1 MREIERGY
9 ERNIGRC
16 EAKSSRTAFRTAEI
30 RESRVS
36 HGTREGEKGE
46 EDGRWGGEVA
56 EKRRIEGRG
65 RGRTEF
71 PDRRDGRFRPVRS
84 MPIIPTSRANGADR
98 YGRFSSFA
106 WSVRSVCSGRSHETR
121 DTHTHTHIHRGLARN
136 CSVSRTEPNEL
147 EKERYLPVGNSC
159 QSVELIARR
168 TNLSVVEV
176 RGRKEEGARERK
188 LTVSFEENQ
197 ESKEVLGLAVTGR
210 LEKLERMG
218 RGCMVA
224 RETASEGGGGG
235 GGRRREGS
243 GGGWQIR

>member
-1 MREIERGY
+1 MRSEVVQDSVSDSGNKRVACVP
-9 ERNIGRC
+9 RN
-16 EAKSSRTAFRTAEI
+16 
-30 RESRVS
+30 
-36 HGTREGEKGE
+36 
-46 EDGRWGGEVA
+46 
-56 EKRRIEGRG
+56 EGRG
-65 RGRTEF
+65 KRWRRWKMGRRGGGKET
-71 PDRRDGRFRPVRS
+71 DRRPWTRTYGVSWSSRWSFSSRSIDAHNSNESREWCRSIRQIFKLRLVRS
-84 MPIIPTSRANGADR
+84 LRLLGA
-98 YGRFSSFA
+98 FA
-106 WSVRSVCSGRSHETR
+106 RNEGH
-121 DTHTHTHIHRGLARN
+121 THTHTHRGLARN

-235 GGRRREGS
+235 GEREVAVVGR
-243 GGGWQIR
+243 

>member
-1 MREIERGY
+1 M
-9 ERNIGRC
+9 
-16 EAKSSRTAFRTAEI
+16 
-30 RESRVS
+30 S

-121 DTHTHTHIHRGLARN
+121 DTHTHTHIYTGAWLGTVPSLGRN
-136 CSVSRTEPNEL
+136 
-147 EKERYLPVGNSC
+147 
-159 QSVELIARR
+159 R
-168 TNLSVVEV
+168 TNS
-176 RGRKEEGARERK
+176 RKSD
-188 LTVSFEENQ
+188 TY
-197 ESKEVLGLAVTGR
+197 R
-210 LEKLERMG
+210 LE
-218 RGCMVA
+218 
-224 RETASEGGGGG
+224 
-235 GGRRREGS
+235 
-243 GGGWQIR
+243 IRVNPWN

>member
-1 MREIERGY
+1 M
-9 ERNIGRC
+9 
-16 EAKSSRTAFRTAEI
+16 
-30 RESRVS
+30 S

-65 RGRTEF
+65 CGRTEF

-218 RGCMVA
+218 RGGGAWSRVK
-224 RETASEGGGGG
+224 RHRKGEEEEEGGEEREVAVV
-235 GGRRREGS
+235 GR
-243 GGGWQIR
+243 

>member
-1 MREIERGY
+1 M
-9 ERNIGRC
+9 
-16 EAKSSRTAFRTAEI
+16 
-30 RESRVS
+30 
-36 HGTREGEKGE
+36 
-46 EDGRWGGEVA
+46 
-56 EKRRIEGRG
+56 
-65 RGRTEF
+65 
-71 PDRRDGRFRPVRS
+71 
-84 MPIIPTSRANGADR
+84 
-98 YGRFSSFA
+98 
-106 WSVRSVCSGRSHETR
+106 
-121 DTHTHTHIHRGLARN
+121 
-136 CSVSRTEPNEL
+136 
-147 EKERYLPVGNSC
+147 
-159 QSVELIARR
+159 ELIARR

>member
-1 MREIERGY
+1 M
-9 ERNIGRC
+9 RC
-16 EAKSSRTAFRTAEI
+16 EAKTSRI
-30 RESRVS
+30 VSDNGNKRVVCVA
-36 HGTREGEKGE
+36 RNEGRKKGK
-46 EDGRWGGEVA
+46 EDGRWE
-56 EKRRIEGRG
+56 RRIEGRG
-65 RGRTEF
+65 YGRTEF
-71 PDRRDGRFRPVRS
+71 PDRHDGRFRPVRS

-121 DTHTHTHIHRGLARN
+121 DTHTHTHTQGLGSELFRLW
-136 CSVSRTEPNEL
+136 TELNEL

-176 RGRKEEGARERK
+176 RRRKEKGAKERK

-210 LEKLERMG
+210 LEKL
-218 RGCMVA
+218 
-224 RETASEGGGGG
+224 
-235 GGRRREGS
+235 
-243 GGGWQIR
+243 

>member
-1 MREIERGY
+1 MVPIDTADFQASLGPFAPFARGV
-9 ERNIGRC
+9 
-16 EAKSSRTAFRTAEI
+16 RT
-30 RESRVS
+30 
-36 HGTREGEKGE
+36 
-46 EDGRWGGEVA
+46 
-56 EKRRIEGRG
+56 KRG
-65 RGRTEF
+65 
-71 PDRRDGRFRPVRS
+71 
-84 MPIIPTSRANGADR
+84 
-98 YGRFSSFA
+98 
-106 WSVRSVCSGRSHETR
+106 
-121 DTHTHTHIHRGLARN
+121 THTHTHIHRGLARN

-235 GGRRREGS
+235 GEREVAVVGR
-243 GGGWQIR
+243 